1 MTATIAPDR
10 SPATATASRRRHTVR
25 RISRTFPILTSR
37 QRNAA
42 MPVGRPLLSSAQFL
56 DWLQPGIH
64 ADLIGG
70 QIFMHSPV
78 SLKHAK
84 IVNFLDSLLR
94 QYIEEFE
101 LGELHRETV
110 AVRLSPRDT
119 FLPDLAYFTNEQ
131 ATRLGDT
138 HVDFAPTLVIE
149 VLSPA
154 TARRNRELKFSAYEA
169 HGVQEYWVIDP
180 EKADHHF
187 YRRAGDMFGEYAT
200 PEDGDARIDAMSI
213 PGFWIRREWLADA
226 TRLPTV
232 APCLAELRTARKRR
246 R

>member
-1 MTATIAPDR
+1 MAKPPVATVFAV
-10 SPATATASRRRHTVR
+10 PASTRRRQR
-25 RISRTFPILTSR
+25 SAAPLRFPASGRTPAPKG
-37 QRNAA
+37 N
-42 MPVGRPLLSSAQFL
+42 PLLDSARFL

-70 QIFMHSPV
+70 HIFKRSPV
-78 SLKHAK
+78 ALNHAR
-84 IVNFLDSLLR
+84 IVNFLDSLLH

-119 FLPDLAYFTNEQ
+119 FLPDLSYFTPEQ
-131 ATRLGDT
+131 VARLGVT
-138 HVDFAPTLVIE
+138 HADFAPTLVVE

-154 TARRNRELKFSAYEA
+154 TARRDREAKFSAYEA

-180 EKADHHF
+180 DKADHHF
-187 YRRAGDMFGEYAT
+187 YRRAGDLFGEYAT
-200 PEDGDARIDAMSI
+200 GDDGQDRIDAMSI
-213 PGFWIRREWLADA
+213 PGFWLRREWLAHA
-226 TRLPTV
+226 ARLPAV
-232 APCLAELRTARKRR
+232 APCLAELRAARKRR